1 MTSLRPETIY
11 RVGAATAID
20 NGEHS
25 LNSTHDVAKRVTRL
39 IGGALIIIAYVTG
52 VNLFFRRVQVRLNH
66 VNGID
71 VALMSSLIVP
81 FIASRWLAP
90 SKNRA
95 TKIAWYLTAF
105 MALDVVMFAVVI
117 WAPTKGHPTLEA
129 LILVWTA
136 VLKAALAP
144 AAVAALAI
152 GFATGERAMTI
163 ALGLVCAIGETVY
176 ALVGDLPNHP
186 LYWLLFNR

>member
-1 MTSLRPETIY
+1 M
-11 RVGAATAID
+11 
-20 NGEHS
+20 
-25 LNSTHDVAKRVTRL
+25 AKRVTRL
-39 IGGALIIIAYVTG
+39 LGVLVIIVGYVAG

-66 VNGID
+66 VSGID

-90 SKNRA
+90 STNRA
-95 TKIAWYLTAF
+95 TKIAWYLTAL
-105 MALDVVMFAVVI
+105 MALDVVMFAVVV

-129 LILVWTA
+129 LVLVWTA

-144 AAVAALAI
+144 AAVVVLAI

-163 ALGLVCAIGETVY
+163 ALGLVCAIAETVY
-176 ALVGDLPNHP
+176 ALVAGLPNHP
-186 LYWLLFNR
+186 LYWLLFDR